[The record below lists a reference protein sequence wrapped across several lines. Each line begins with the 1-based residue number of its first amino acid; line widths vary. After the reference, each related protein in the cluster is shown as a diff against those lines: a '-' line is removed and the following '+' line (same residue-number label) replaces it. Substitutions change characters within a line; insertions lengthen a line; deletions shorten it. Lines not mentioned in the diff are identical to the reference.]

1 VIDKDSVSSERIT
14 IQAPAELVW
23 SVITDFEHYHL
34 WNAFCPQ
41 VSGELELGA
50 PLSMR
55 VDLGNGLQDQVECI
69 THIEAPT
76 KIVWSMENKPG
87 DPIHAD
93 RSQIIEVIDD
103 RRCTYITIDEFSGEM
118 VPQMMEAMAEV
129 VERGFAKCAE
139 GLKARAEALYLES
152 RA

>member
-1 VIDKDSVSSERIT
+1 MIDENSVSSEKIT
-14 IQAPAELVW
+14 IEAPAELVW

-34 WNAFCPQ
+34 WNAFCPE
-41 VSGELELGA
+41 VTGKLELGA
-50 PLSMR
+50 PLAMR
-55 VDLGNGLQDQVECI
+55 VDLGNGLQDQVEYI
-69 THIEAPT
+69 SHIQAPN

-93 RSQIIEVIDD
+93 RSQIVEAIDD
-103 RRCTYITIDEFSGEM
+103 RRCTYISIDEFAGDM

-129 VERGFAKCAE
+129 VERGFEKCAE